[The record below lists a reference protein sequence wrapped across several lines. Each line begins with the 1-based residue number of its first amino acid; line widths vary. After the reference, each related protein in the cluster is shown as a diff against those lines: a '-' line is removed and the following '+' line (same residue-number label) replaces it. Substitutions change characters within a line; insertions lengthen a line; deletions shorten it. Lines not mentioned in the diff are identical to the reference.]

1 MNIAW
6 IGTGV
11 MGSAMAKNLAKNGH
25 NVSVFSRTIS
35 KCEPL
40 KEFGIAVKESIKEC
54 VENADAIFTIV
65 GYPKD
70 VEEVYLGNE
79 GNFQYAKE
87 GAYLVDMTTSSPILA
102 KRLYE

>member
-11 MGSAMAKNLAKNGH
+11 MGSAMAINLSKSGH

-40 KEFGIAVKESIKEC
+40 KEFGIRVKNSIKEC
-54 VENADAIFTIV
+54 VRKCRCNI
-65 GYPKD
+65 Y
-70 VEEVYLGNE
+70 YC
-79 GNFQYAKE
+79 
-87 GAYLVDMTTSSPILA
+87 
-102 KRLYE
+102 RLSKGC

>member
-1 MNIAW
+1 MKYLEVKMNIAW

-40 KEFGIAVKESIKEC
+40 KEFDFGF
-54 VENADAIFTIV
+54 ND
-65 GYPKD
+65 
-70 VEEVYLGNE
+70 
-79 GNFQYAKE
+79 
-87 GAYLVDMTTSSPILA
+87 LA
-102 KRLYE
+102 MS